1 MSTINQVTSVNLSD
15 LIRNSSSRTQ
25 NLNEQMKPRD
35 FGETISDFIQAV
47 NQQSRDSSQKVSDV
61 IQGRSHN
68 LHEAMASLEESGLSF
83 KLMVEIRNKL
93 LESYKEIER
102 MPV

>member
-1 MSTINQVTSVNLSD
+1 MSIINQVSAVNLSD
-15 LIRNSSSRTQ
+15 LIRNSSSPSQ
-25 NLNEQMKPRD
+25 HLNEQMKTRD
-35 FGETISDFIQAV
+35 FGDTISDFIQAV
-47 NQQSRDSSQKVSDV
+47 NKQSKDSSQKVSDI

-68 LHEAMASLEESGLSF
+68 MHEAMASLEESGLSF

-93 LESYKEIER
+93 LESYKEVER